1 MQDIVAWLI
10 ALEALSWLGFPVA
23 HLLMGRLADRGWAV
37 ARILALLLLAWVT
50 WIGGSVGIVPNSP
63 VGILAVLSVFVLG
76 SVWLAHRQRS
86 ELRDFFR
93 RRWTVVLTV
102 ELTFLAMFA
111 FWALVISEVP
121 AINHT
126 EKPMDF
132 GILSAIVSA
141 DSFPPM
147 DSWLAGHGIAYYY
160 GGHYVA
166 AMLTTLTG
174 VPTDMAYNLS
184 IATVAALAATGVL
197 GLVYNLLRFSGSRVS
212 PALVVGLIAAGGVLL
227 LGNLSGVLEFAHVRG
242 IGGEGF
248 WGWAGIKGL
257 TAPTGV
263 EGWFP
268 DQFWWWWRGS
278 RVIDTLAET
287 GVSLDYT
294 ITEVPFFSFL
304 LGDLHAHVT
313 VLPFLL
319 LVLTLALSM
328 MVSPNPP
335 GLDWIR
341 RQPWEAAAVCL
352 AVGALAF
359 MNAWDFPV
367 YLAIIGM
374 AALLRWFSWFTPIDD
389 SSASDSSPPGNRLAK
404 SAGRAGLL
412 TLGIA
417 AAGVVLF
424 QPFYWSFDSQAQ
436 GILPV
441 VGPATRPFHFLVVM
455 GVPALLATG
464 LIIRALMEVG
474 WPTRQQRSVAIAV
487 AGFSIAPLLLWLV
500 AVGIRLSVNPE
511 DMQLADGVV
520 LQRLAL
526 ALPLLAIGG
535 IAAYCALALSA
546 GRRPTRWIEF
556 TLVLAAAGF
565 YLLAG
570 AELFHI
576 ADQFGNRMN
585 TVFKVY
591 YQAWLLLGTAGAVG
605 TYYIIAIPARRGWA
619 QNWSALLR
627 GFASA
632 WIILVAFLLLASSY
646 YPVGA
651 TLERTGWATDGND
664 WSSNT
669 LAGLDFL
676 RHSEPD
682 EYAAIMWLNNRQRAG
697 IIVEAVGDDYTD
709 YGRISAATARPAVLG
724 WEGHQRQWRGDDPA
738 LSGRRDDVAAIYEID
753 ESARVQNLLSRYDVR
768 WVIVGPRERNTYGD
782 GVTGRMEDW
791 ADEGWLIRA
800 FQSDTVTI
808 YEVAD
813 AN

>member
-132 GILSAIVSA
+132 GILNAIVGA
-141 DSFPPM
+141 GSFPPM

-166 AMLTTLTG
+166 ATLTTLTG
-174 VPTDMAYNLS
+174 VPTDIAYNLS

-197 GLVYNLLRFSGSRVS
+197 GLVYNLVRFSGSRVS

-227 LGNLSGVLEFAHVRG
+227 LGNLSGLLEFAHVRG

-359 MNAWDFPV
+359 MNAWDYPV

-455 GVPALLATG
+455 GVPALLAAG

-511 DMQLADGVV
+511 DIQPGRRRGFATIGAGVAV
-520 LQRLAL
+520 AGNWGHRRILRVSL
-526 ALPLLAIGG
+526 IGG
-535 IAAYCALALSA
+535 QATNSLDRIHPGPGRRRFLPVGGGRVVPHRRPVREQNEHRFQGLLPGVAVAGDGGRCGHLLHYRNPGASWMGAKLDRAVAWIRIGVDHSGGVPTVGVLLLSC
-546 GRRPTRWIEF
+546 GRRPGTHWLGHERER
-556 TLVLAAAGF
+556 LVV
-565 YLLAG
+565 
-570 AELFHI
+570 E
-576 ADQFGNRMN
+576 
-585 TVFKVY
+585 
-591 YQAWLLLGTAGAVG
+591 
-605 TYYIIAIPARRGWA
+605 
-619 QNWSALLR
+619 
-627 GFASA
+627 
-632 WIILVAFLLLASSY
+632 
-646 YPVGA
+646 YPG
-651 TLERTGWATDGND
+651 R
-664 WSSNT
+664 
-669 LAGLDFL
+669 AGLSASF
-676 RHSEPD
+676 
-682 EYAAIMWLNNRQRAG
+682 RA
-697 IIVEAVGDDYTD
+697 
-709 YGRISAATARPAVLG
+709 
-724 WEGHQRQWRGDDPA
+724 
-738 LSGRRDDVAAIYEID
+738 
-753 ESARVQNLLSRYDVR
+753 
-768 WVIVGPRERNTYGD
+768 
-782 GVTGRMEDW
+782 
-791 ADEGWLIRA
+791 
-800 FQSDTVTI
+800 
-808 YEVAD
+808 
-813 AN
+813 

>member
-50 WIGGSVGIVPNSP
+50 WIGGSVGIVPNSS
-63 VGILAVLSVFVLG
+63 VGILAALSVFVLG
-76 SVWLAHRQRS
+76 SAWLAYRQRS

-93 RRWTVVLTV
+93 RRWMVVLTV

-111 FWALVISEVP
+111 FWALIISEVP

-132 GILSAIVSA
+132 GILNAIVRA
-141 DSFPPM
+141 DGFPPM

-166 AMLTTLTG
+166 AMLATLTG
-174 VPTDMAYNLS
+174 VPTDIAYNLS
-184 IATVAALAATGVL
+184 IATVAALAATGAL
-197 GLVYNLLRFSGSRVS
+197 GLVYNLARFSGSRVS
-212 PALVVGLIAAGGVLL
+212 PALVVGLFAAGGVLL
-227 LGNLSGVLEFAHVRG
+227 LGNLSGALEFAHARG
-242 IGGEGF
+242 IGGEGI
-248 WGWAGIKGL
+248 WGWVGIKGL

-287 GVSLDYT
+287 GASLDYT

-341 RQPWEAAAVCL
+341 RQPWEAATVCL

-367 YLAIIGM
+367 YLTIIGM
-374 AALLRWFSWFTPIDD
+374 AALLRWFSWLTSVDD
-389 SSASDSSPPGNRLAK
+389 SSASDSSTPGNRLAK

-441 VGPATRPFHFLVVM
+441 VGPATRPFHFIVVM

-474 WPTRQQRSVAIAV
+474 WPTRRQRSVVIAV

-511 DMQLADGVV
+511 DIQLADGVV

-535 IAAYCALALSA
+535 IAAYCALALAA
-546 GRRPTRWIEF
+546 GRAANAMDRIPPGPGRRRFLPVGRGRVVSHRRPVRQQDEHRFQGLLPGVATAGDGGRRGRLLHHRNPGAPWLGAK
-556 TLVLAAAGF
+556 LVHAAAWIRVGVDH
-565 YLLAG
+565 YG
-570 AELFHI
+570 
-576 ADQFGNRMN
+576 G
-585 TVFKVY
+585 VPPVGV
-591 YQAWLLLGTAGAVG
+591 LLLSGGRHPGTHRLGH
-605 TYYIIAIPARRGWA
+605 RRE
-619 QNWSALLR
+619 R
-627 GFASA
+627 
-632 WIILVAFLLLASSY
+632 LV
-646 YPVGA
+646 
-651 TLERTGWATDGND
+651 R
-664 WSSNT
+664 
-669 LAGLDFL
+669 
-676 RHSEPD
+676 
-682 EYAAIMWLNNRQRAG
+682 EYLGRAG
-697 IIVEAVGDDYTD
+697 F
-709 YGRISAATARPAVLG
+709 PAPFG
-724 WEGHQRQWRGDDPA
+724 A
-738 LSGRRDDVAAIYEID
+738 
-753 ESARVQNLLSRYDVR
+753 
-768 WVIVGPRERNTYGD
+768 
-782 GVTGRMEDW
+782 
-791 ADEGWLIRA
+791 
-800 FQSDTVTI
+800 
-808 YEVAD
+808 
-813 AN
+813 

>member
-1 MQDIVAWLI
+1 MSFAKIRRVINRLDGAAPHQVLLTLDATTGHNGLTQAQAFTEAVGCTGIFLAKLDGTARGGIVLSIHRELGVPILFIGTGEGLDDLAPFDPVEFVDALVGASRLTPDYQLTVQDIVAWLI

-63 VGILAVLSVFVLG
+63 VGILAALSVFVLG

-227 LGNLSGVLEFAHVRG
+227 LGNLSGALEFAHVRG

-257 TAPTGV
+257 AAPTGV

-341 RQPWEAAAVCL
+341 RQPLGSRSRVPGSWSPGLHERLGLSRLSGNHWHGRVIAMVLLVYPDRRLICL
-352 AVGALAF
+352 GQQ
-359 MNAWDFPV
+359 
-367 YLAIIGM
+367 
-374 AALLRWFSWFTPIDD
+374 
-389 SSASDSSPPGNRLAK
+389 
-404 SAGRAGLL
+404 SAGK
-412 TLGIA
+412 
-417 AAGVVLF
+417 
-424 QPFYWSFDSQAQ
+424 
-436 GILPV
+436 PV
-441 VGPATRPFHFLVVM
+441 GK
-455 GVPALLATG
+455 
-464 LIIRALMEVG
+464 VG
-474 WPTRQQRSVAIAV
+474 WP
-487 AGFSIAPLLLWLV
+487 
-500 AVGIRLSVNPE
+500 
-511 DMQLADGVV
+511 
-520 LQRLAL
+520 
-526 ALPLLAIGG
+526 
-535 IAAYCALALSA
+535 
-546 GRRPTRWIEF
+546 RR
-556 TLVLAAAGF
+556 
-565 YLLAG
+565 
-570 AELFHI
+570 I
-576 ADQFGNRMN
+576 AD
-585 TVFKVY
+585 
-591 YQAWLLLGTAGAVG
+591 AGDRRR
-605 TYYIIAIPARRGWA
+605 RRGPVPTV
-619 QNWSALLR
+619 LL
-627 GFASA
+627 
-632 WIILVAFLLLASSY
+632 
-646 YPVGA
+646 
-651 TLERTGWATDGND
+651 
-664 WSSNT
+664 
-669 LAGLDFL
+669 
-676 RHSEPD
+676 
-682 EYAAIMWLNNRQRAG
+682 
-697 IIVEAVGDDYTD
+697 
-709 YGRISAATARPAVLG
+709 
-724 WEGHQRQWRGDDPA
+724 
-738 LSGRRDDVAAIYEID
+738 
-753 ESARVQNLLSRYDVR
+753 
-768 WVIVGPRERNTYGD
+768 VI
-782 GVTGRMEDW
+782 
-791 ADEGWLIRA
+791 
-800 FQSDTVTI
+800 
-808 YEVAD
+808 
-813 AN
+813 